1 MEETQQE
8 VKKKRPLRLSY
19 SSLDKLSQ
27 CPYAWDLIYNQKKRP
42 DEKTL
47 ALDLGNLCHKAL
59 EVASLTF
66 GEDDIGVEHFGWVIE
81 NGFAGTDKMGKQEET
96 IPSLSQIVVE
106 YAHDWLAPD
115 EKCEYTYD
123 ERVDNFYRYVP
134 QFFQKQRELGFD
146 SAKAE
151 VKFEVPF
158 EDIILF
164 GSIDLILF
172 NSKEKKIK
180 IVDYKTSKKVFDH
193 SKLVSPLQMYIYL
206 LAAKHL
212 FPEWELDCCEYQFIL
227 LGEEAKVEAK
237 GWQKRCDT
245 KLRKLL
251 DELKRCKEN
260 DEWKPSPSPL
270 CHWCNY
276 CIHNENAKQYADECP
291 YYSLWTPNNKTYEV
305 NKRWD
310 SEEVKKT
317 KGFFF

>member
-1 MEETQQE
+1 MEEIQQE
-8 VKKKRPLRLSY
+8 VKKNRPLRLSY

-59 EVASLTF
+59 EVSALCF
-66 GEDDIGVEHFGWVIE
+66 GEDEITSDHFHWVME
-81 NGFAGTDKMGKQEET
+81 SGFQGKDKSGRGEES
-96 IPSLSQIVVE
+96 IPSLSQIAAE
-106 YAHDWLAPD
+106 YASDWLAPD
-115 EKCEYTYD
+115 EKCEYTYA
-123 ERVDNFYRYVP
+123 ERIDNFYRYVP

-146 SAKAE
+146 EAKAE
-151 VKFEVPF
+151 VNFEVPF
-158 EDIILF
+158 ENVILF
-164 GSIDLILF
+164 GTIDLILF
-172 NSKEKKIK
+172 NHKENKIK
-180 IVDYKTSKKVFDH
+180 IVDYKTSKKAYDH
-193 SKLVSPLQMYIYL
+193 SKLVSPLQMYIYY
-206 LAAKHL
+206 LAVQQM
-212 FPEWELDCCEYQFIL
+212 FPEWEFDSCEYQFVL

-251 DELKRCKEN
+251 EELNFSKEN
-260 DEWKPSPSPL
+260 DEWRPIPSPL

-276 CIHNENAKQYADECP
+276 CVHNDNAKRYADECP
-291 YYSLWTPNNKTYEV
+291 YYSLWTPKNKIYEV

-310 SEEVKKT
+310 PNEAKRT